1 MRPVTD
7 SEPLMLEQP
16 AELMRLHVEEE
27 SAKDNSRAAAWSLAL
42 IRISLERVF
51 MQLG

>member
-7 SEPLMLEQP
+7 FGPLTLEQP

-27 SAKDNSRAAAWSLAL
+27 SAKDNSHAAAGRTNLDKS
-42 IRISLERVF
+42 
-51 MQLG
+51 